1 MFRTGNKCQVG
12 ALKILVVMPG
22 KFLDCSNEMHYWI
35 TNELVEVIIMTRVDS
50 FDVLLL
56 GLVKDLTISALHP
69 EM

>member
-22 KFLDCSNEMHYWI
+22 KFLDYSNEMQYWI
-35 TNELVEVIIMTRVDS
+35 TNELIEGIIMTRVDS

-56 GLVKDLTISALHP
+56 GLIKDLTILVLHH